1 MKNSDWKGL
10 PVSTDRP
17 TLVDPPIEPLLV
29 AAGDSKFTLVA
40 AASKRAREI
49 NDYWNGLGKGSGR
62 IVPPQVVSRSNK
74 SLTMALEEMAE
85 DKLAIRRPTAEEL
98 EEERAEQERLAA
110 ELATDEFGLLSD
122 VRPSDSFNEP
132 ETL

>member
-1 MKNSDWKGL
+1 L
-10 PVSTDRP
+10 Q
-17 TLVDPPIEPLLV
+17 

-74 SLTMALEEMAE
+74 SLTMALEEIAE
-85 DKLAIRRPTAEEL
+85 DQLAIRRPTAEEL
-98 EEERAEQERLAA
+98 EEERAAA
-110 ELATDEFGLLSD
+110 EAEKAAADDFDLLSD

-132 ETL
+132 ESL